1 MFLFRPLRF
10 LYGILTAILF
20 AVSMLIVV
28 PCYFFVFSFYSQSKA
43 PHVAHKYISRRW
55 AKLIYLLFFLR
66 VKIKGEEFID
76 EKKTYVFIANHVSQL
91 DVPAYAIACKN
102 TIRFL
107 AKAELTKIPL
117 MGYIIRKLYLSVDRS
132 DKEARHRSMMN
143 LRKSL
148 EEGISV
154 FICPE
159 GTRNRTSEP
168 LLDFKDGAFRLAI
181 EGQVPLAVLTV
192 MDSQKLLSPLRPVE
206 LAPGTIHAFWDKPI
220 DTMGMTEA
228 DLPVLMEKARA
239 LMLSHLI
246 SRLVD

>member
-1 MFLFRPLRF
+1 MFLIRILRF
-10 LYGILTAILF
+10 LYG
-20 AVSMLIVV
+20 MLAALCFSLSLLIIV
-28 PCYFFVFSFYSQSKA
+28 PCFFFVFSFYPEKKA
-43 PHVAHKYISRRW
+43 PHIAHRYISRRW
-55 AKLIYLLFFLR
+55 AKLFYILFFIR

-76 EKKTYVFIANHVSQL
+76 EKKTYVFVANHVSQL

-107 AKAELTKIPL
+107 AKAELTRIPL

-132 DKEARHRSMMN
+132 DKEARYRSMMN

-168 LLDFKDGAFRLAI
+168 LLDFKDGAFRLAVEAQI
-181 EGQVPLAVLTV
+181 PVAVLTV

-206 LAPGTIHAFWDKPI
+206 LAPGTIHAIWDKPI
-220 DTMGMTEA
+220 DTTGMTEA
-228 DLPVLMEKARA
+228 DLPALKEKVRA
-239 LMLSHLI
+239 LMIAHL
-246 SRLVD
+246 R

>member
-1 MFLFRPLRF
+1 MIFIRLLRF
-10 LYGILTAILF
+10 LYGILAAICF
-20 AVSMLIVV
+20 SVSLLIVV
-28 PCYFFVFSFYSQSKA
+28 PCFFFVFSFYPDEKA
-43 PHVAHKYISRRW
+43 PHIAHRNISRRW
-55 AKLIYLLFFLR
+55 AKLFYILLFIR

-76 EKKTYVFIANHVSQL
+76 GKKMYVFVANHVSQL

-107 AKAELTKIPL
+107 AKAELTRIPL

-132 DKEARHRSMMN
+132 DKEARYKSMQNM
-143 LRKSL
+143 RKSL

-181 EGQVPLAVLTV
+181 EAQVPLAVLTV
-192 MDSQKLLSPLRPVE
+192 IDSQKLLSPLRPVE
-206 LAPGTIHAFWDKPI
+206 LAPGTIHAIWDKPI
-220 DTMGMTEA
+220 DTTGMTEA
-228 DLPVLMEKARA
+228 DLPALKEKARA
-239 LMLSHLI
+239 LMLAHLK
-246 SRLVD
+246 RQ